1 MKSTKKILALLL
13 AMVMLVTVFA
23 ACGGDDSSSASS
35 EASSAET
42 SGTSET
48 SEASTSETAEEEE
61 PEDDGTIYPVR
72 IVQPGTTSTDNEAG
86 LAAVNEKLKEDGVN
100 VEVSMIKIPWDSYDQ
115 RLNLMLSTGE
125 AFEMLHV
132 MQDVKNLSAIVGM
145 GALLPKQGKGKPLP
159 ACLCC
164 FCAAASVSTYFF
176 SIPPGTKAAL
186 KFL

>member
-1 MKSTKKILALLL
+1 MKEANEMKSTKKILALLL

-42 SGTSET
+42 SET
-48 SEASTSETAEEEE
+48 SEASTSETAEGE

-72 IVQPGTTSTDNEAG
+72 IVQPGTTSTDNDAG

-145 GALLPKQGKGKPLP
+145 GALLPKKRKGKPLP

-164 FCAAASVSTYFF
+164 FCATAG
-176 SIPPGTKAAL
+176 IPACP
-186 KFL
+186 

>member
-35 EASSAET
+35 EASSTET

-48 SEASTSETAEEEE
+48 SEASTSETAEEE

-145 GALLPKQGKGKPLP
+145 DALLPKNWKGKPLP

-164 FCAAASVSTYFF
+164 FCATTGVPAC
-176 SIPPGTKAAL
+176 P
-186 KFL
+186 

>member
-42 SGTSET
+42 SET
-48 SEASTSETAEEEE
+48 SEAPTSETAEEEE

-72 IVQPGTTSTDNEAG
+72 IVQPGTTSTDNDAG

-145 GALLPKQGKGKPLP
+145 GALLPKKRKGKPLP

-164 FCAAASVSTYFF
+164 FCATAGFTAC
-176 SIPPGTKAAL
+176 P
-186 KFL
+186 

>member
-1 MKSTKKILALLL
+1 MKEAKKMKSTKKILALLL

-48 SEASTSETAEEEE
+48 SEASTSETAEEE

-86 LAAVNEKLKEDGVN
+86 LAAVNEKLLEDGVN

-145 GALLPKQGKGKPLP
+145 GALLPKKGKGKPLP

-164 FCAAASVSTYFF
+164 FCATAGVPAC
-176 SIPPGTKAAL
+176 P
-186 KFL
+186 

>member
-1 MKSTKKILALLL
+1 MKEAKKMKSTKKILALLL

-42 SGTSET
+42 SET

-72 IVQPGTTSTDNEAG
+72 IVQPGTTSTDNDAG

-145 GALLPKQGKGKPLP
+145 DALLPKKGKGKPLP

-164 FCAAASVSTYFF
+164 FCATAG
-176 SIPPGTKAAL
+176 IPACP
-186 KFL
+186 